1 MDIRTRQGLL
11 NAMAGKVGKR
21 MDALLIPIE
30 LLSCVSRTEF
40 SDKKA
45 YIRWQKRQVIQLNM
59 LEEGLVNHPVV
70 GFGESGRKAS
80 EIRILLARIEESES
94 FAPSV
99 GELQRI
105 ECLRSLREIPIA
117 LAERPARGDLTGE
130 VCHWAYGYH
139 LNVRLYE
146 KLLSSIFDV
155 LDEGKLTESTW
166 RILGITETIHHTCY
180 AWVLFRQVITNHKLR
195 TTWLGIFYMCIPTGI
210 ALGYVYGGWVNLARE
225 QVGSVR
231 YIFIFDLNIVSD
243 MVFVWFWVSVR
254 NFELG
259 KFEQHI
265 WWPEQHLFQ
274 Y

>member
-1 MDIRTRQGLL
+1 
-11 NAMAGKVGKR
+11 
-21 MDALLIPIE
+21 
-30 LLSCVSRTEF
+30 
-40 SDKKA
+40 
-45 YIRWQKRQVIQLNM
+45 M

-70 GFGESGRKAS
+70 GFGESGHKAS
-80 EIRILLARIEESES
+80 EMRILLASIEESES

-105 ECLRSLREIPIA
+105 ECLRSLREIAIA

-130 VCHWAYGYH
+130 VCHWADGYH

-155 LDEGKLTESTW
+155 LDEGKLTEFVK
-166 RILGITETIHHTCY
+166 
-180 AWVLFRQVITNHKLR
+180 AKLLAGNNR

-225 QVGSVR
+225 QFGFGFWLGSLSSVSSS
-231 YIFIFDLNIVSD
+231 NIYGGPSSIYFNIDCVK
-243 MVFVWFWVSVR
+243 V
-254 NFELG
+254 
-259 KFEQHI
+259 I
-265 WWPEQHLFQ
+265 

>member
-45 YIRWQKRQVIQLNM
+45 YIRWQKRQLNM

-155 LDEGKLTESTW
+155 LDEGKLTE
-166 RILGITETIHHTCY
+166 
-180 AWVLFRQVITNHKLR
+180 R

-225 QVGSVR
+225 QEKQVLPVQPCAPHEIGHCWVDLSSEQNGEGGVVNGGS
-231 YIFIFDLNIVSD
+231 NSGCCS
-243 MVFVWFWVSVR
+243 VFS
-254 NFELG
+254 G
-259 KFEQHI
+259 G
-265 WWPEQHLFQ
+265 
-274 Y
+274 